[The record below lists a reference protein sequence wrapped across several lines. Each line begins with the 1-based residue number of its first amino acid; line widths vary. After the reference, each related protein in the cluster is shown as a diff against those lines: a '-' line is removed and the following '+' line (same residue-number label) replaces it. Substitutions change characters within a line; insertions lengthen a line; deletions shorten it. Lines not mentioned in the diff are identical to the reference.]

1 MIYEQMRVSSSP
13 SRGGALP
20 TYQRKGELHAPGS
33 GVSARIDDSAARIA
47 GAGGDAE
54 ARALAGL
61 GNAVKG
67 AVDVGVKAYDDY
79 SKSKAT
85 QLITEYRRSM
95 NEALY
100 GDGGILT
107 KQGEAAIDADRQR
120 ADRAH
125 QLRDELLKDTN
136 EFTRHYFTT
145 LADDYDADTSLKA
158 QRYADEQRT
167 TMLNRNDEAAANE
180 RGEFAI
186 ASYKNQQD
194 FDRGAGE
201 GLWHAEQRLRR
212 QGYSGEALARG
223 LKEYTSKVFGGAIQ
237 QALANGDIQSAE
249 RLLSK
254 GSRIYGEGESAYSR
268 MTAPDI
274 ADAKLKIQAK
284 REALQAKAEA
294 NRNKAVR
301 EILKGERDALYL
313 AERGNVFALEDM
325 TKRLRAAGATE
336 EAEALENRTTA
347 FRESAQVLRSAAELP
362 LPEAMGK
369 LREMDVELDTALNV
383 QDVDRHRI
391 LSSSRDML
399 ERQLSA
405 RMNALQKDPAAAA
418 ESAAQFQPG
427 QFQLPDDASMEDRAA
442 ARMGWQV
449 KNGVSNPVPL
459 TKHEVEN
466 LAEQYEKA
474 SSPGDFVAMLSES
487 FGGQSGEAL
496 KQLVTSGKLPPD
508 ANLALNMPR
517 ESANLLMLMSRKDAV
532 TETESALGVDN
543 VMKQDIA
550 EAVRDELEDILDTL
564 AAQGDSHAAAQ
575 VLDSSYKLSLKYM
588 ERGMDA
594 KDAGERAARE
604 VMAERYE
611 VRDSYRVPRDYDADN
626 VASGARLWLKELASS
641 GTVAMDVV
649 PGLTEAQTKAKKAAI
664 LTGGGRWVNNADE
677 SGLLLTVNGRMV
689 LDETGQ
695 RIQVK
700 FEDLAAKGESR
711 KEANALSGPARGGS
725 SRTIWAKK

>member
-1 MIYEQMRVSSSP
+1 MIYERMRVP
-13 SRGGALP
+13 SKPRGGALP
-20 TYQRKGELHAPGS
+20 AYQRQDANHAPGS
-33 GVSARIDDSAARIA
+33 GVSARMDDSAARIA

-61 GNAVKG
+61 GKAVKG
-67 AVDVGVKAYDDY
+67 AVDVGVRAYDDY
-79 SKSKAT
+79 SRSKAT
-85 QLITEYRRSM
+85 QLITEYRRTM

-107 KQGEAAIDADRQR
+107 QQGEAAIDADRQR
-120 ADRAH
+120 ADRAR
-125 QLRDELLKDTN
+125 QLRGELLREAN
-136 EFTRHYFTT
+136 EYTQHYFSL

-158 QRYADEQRT
+158 QSYASEQRT

-180 RGEFAI
+180 RGEFAM
-186 ASYKNQQD
+186 ANYANQRD

-201 GLWHAEQRLRR
+201 GLWYAEQRLRR

-237 QALANGDIQSAE
+237 QALANGDMQSAQ

-254 GSRIYGEGESAYSR
+254 GSKVYGDGESAYSR

-274 ADAKLKIQAK
+274 ADAKLRIQAK
-284 REALQAKAEA
+284 REALQAREEA

-301 EILKGERDALYL
+301 DIRKGERDALYL

-336 EAEALENRTTA
+336 EAEALETQTTA

-362 LPEAMGK
+362 LPEAMSR
-369 LREMDVELDTALNV
+369 LREMDAELDTTLNV

-399 ERQLSA
+399 ARQLFA
-405 RMNALQKDPAAAA
+405 RTNALQKDPAAAA

-442 ARMGWQV
+442 ARMSWQAR
-449 KNGVSNPVPL
+449 NGVVNPVPL
-459 TKHEVEN
+459 TKPEVEN
-466 LAEQYEKA
+466 LAEQYEKTA
-474 SSPGDFVAMLSES
+474 APGDFVAMLSES
-487 FGGQSGEAL
+487 FGEQSGEVL

-517 ESANLLMLMSRKDAV
+517 ESANLLMMMNRKDAV
-532 TETESALGVDN
+532 KETEHALGVDKI
-543 VMKQDIA
+543 MKNDIS
-550 EAVRDELEDILDTL
+550 EAVRDELEDILGTL
-564 AAQGDSHAAAQ
+564 AAQGGSDIAAQ

-588 ERGMDA
+588 ERGMSA

-626 VASGARLWLKELASS
+626 VAAGAKLWLKELASS
-641 GTVAMDVV
+641 GTVAMNTVR
-649 PGLTEAQTKAKKAAI
+649 GLTEAQTKAKKAAI

-677 SGLLLTVNGRMV
+677 SGLLLTMNGAPI
-689 LDETGQ
+689 LDVDG
-695 RIQVK
+695 RLIQVK
-700 FEDLAAKGESR
+700 FEDLAAKGERR
-711 KEANALSGPARGGS
+711 KEANALSSPARGGS
-725 SRTIWAKK
+725 SRTILVKNK

>member
-1 MIYEQMRVSSSP
+1 MANHARVSSQQHYERQAP
-13 SRGGALP
+13 ATLLNAPIRATLLP
-20 TYQRKGELHAPGS
+20 APE
-33 GVSARIDDSAARIA
+33 VA
-47 GAGGDAE
+47 GAGVRLAKAALEAGGRVLDVAAREYERDETTRVEESLLAMRRELSEERDRYMREHQGQDALKAGEHFDGFARDVARRYLSEGKFQGRFAE
-54 ARALAGL
+54 AFMKQAAGQAIQFTEQGMGYAAREREAWNKSVLDGKVSEFLRDAALDFRNIPRLQEEWRNLKDAVGKMRPGMDNTAYLNDIGRRLAGSVIDGHLAEDDLRGARESVERFRDFL
-61 GNAVKG
+61 GADANAYAVKIRG
-67 AVDVGVKAYDDY
+67 
-79 SKSKAT
+79 
-85 QLITEYRRSM
+85 Q
-95 NEALY
+95 
-100 GDGGILT
+100 
-107 KQGEAAIDADRQR
+107 AD
-120 ADRAH
+120 
-125 QLRDELLKDTN
+125 
-136 EFTRHYFTT
+136 
-145 LADDYDADTSLKA
+145 
-158 QRYADEQRT
+158 
-167 TMLNRNDEAAANE
+167 
-180 RGEFAI
+180 
-186 ASYKNQQD
+186 
-194 FDRGAGE
+194 
-201 GLWHAEQRLRR
+201 
-212 QGYSGEALARG
+212 
-223 LKEYTSKVFGGAIQ
+223 
-237 QALANGDIQSAE
+237 
-249 RLLSK
+249 
-254 GSRIYGEGESAYSR
+254 
-268 MTAPDI
+268 
-274 ADAKLKIQAK
+274 
-284 REALQAKAEA
+284 ALQAKAEA

-325 TKRLRAAGATE
+325 TKRLRAVGATE
-336 EAEALENRTTA
+336 EAEALETQTTA

-362 LPEAMGK
+362 LPEAMDR
-369 LREMDVELDTALNV
+369 LRELDAELDTTLNV

-399 ERQLSA
+399 ARQLSA
-405 RMNALQKDPAAAA
+405 RTNALQKDPAAAA

-427 QFQLPDDASMEDRAA
+427 QFQLPDDAGMEDRAA

-487 FGGQSGEAL
+487 FGGQSGEVL

-517 ESANLLMLMSRKDAV
+517 ESANLLMLMSRKNAV
-532 TETESALGVDN
+532 KETESALGVDN
-543 VMKQDIA
+543 AMKQDIA
-550 EAVRDELEDILDTL
+550 EAVRDELEDILGTL
-564 AAQGDSHAAAQ
+564 AAQGGSDIAAQ

-611 VRDSYRVPRDYDADN
+611 VRDSYRVPRDYDADS

-641 GTVAMDVV
+641 GTVVMDVV

-677 SGLLLTVNGRMV
+677 SGLLLTVNGRIV

-700 FEDLAAKGESR
+700 FEDLAAKGESW
-711 KEANALSGPARGGS
+711 KKANALSGPARGGS
-725 SRTIWAKK
+725 FRTVLTKNK

>member
-1 MIYEQMRVSSSP
+1 MIYERMRVSSTP

-107 KQGEAAIDADRQR
+107 KQGEAAIGADRQR
-120 ADRAH
+120 ADRAR

-158 QRYADEQRT
+158 QRYADEQHT

-294 NRNKAVR
+294 QRKKALDR
-301 EILKGERDALYL
+301 EIQTMSNSLVRAVQLLPQEDIAGREHLLVEMAAQIQDPELRDKVL
-313 AERGNVFALEDM
+313 A
-325 TKRLRAAGATE
+325 KATQE
-336 EAEALENRTTA
+336 ISFNRRRFEAL
-347 FRESAQVLRSAAELP
+347 Q
-362 LPEAMGK
+362 
-369 LREMDVELDTALNV
+369 
-383 QDVDRHRI
+383 
-391 LSSSRDML
+391 
-399 ERQLSA
+399 
-405 RMNALQKDPAAAA
+405 
-418 ESAAQFQPG
+418 
-427 QFQLPDDASMEDRAA
+427 
-442 ARMGWQV
+442 
-449 KNGVSNPVPL
+449 
-459 TKHEVEN
+459 
-466 LAEQYEKA
+466 
-474 SSPGDFVAMLSES
+474 
-487 FGGQSGEAL
+487 
-496 KQLVTSGKLPPD
+496 
-508 ANLALNMPR
+508 
-517 ESANLLMLMSRKDAV
+517 DAV
-532 TETESALGVDN
+532 TAEFNTPQVRSMSPEERTARLNQYLDEERITQQTYDVLNKSINGGPTFTWDNAFNDFLGMAIEKRDDGTPWFTTETEFRAAMTEAGTVTLSDQDKIIRAWKETQKAESTTATAKEKAEAEVYKDARDAFLKNLEALGVDGDKTYHAR
-543 VMKQDIA
+543 VYFLDRFDEFKAREGRYPTEQEMLSMSAAAIQKIWTGQKRGLGGKVEMSLYEASVQIPA
-550 EAVRDELEDILDTL
+550 EARRQIRAELLRAGHKPEDITEEMVIQEYHRNDNQAMREASIFNT
-564 AAQGDSHAAAQ
+564 DSWGYY
-575 VLDSSYKLSLKYM
+575 V
-588 ERGMDA
+588 E
-594 KDAGERAARE
+594 
-604 VMAERYE
+604 
-611 VRDSYRVPRDYDADN
+611 
-626 VASGARLWLKELASS
+626 
-641 GTVAMDVV
+641 
-649 PGLTEAQTKAKKAAI
+649 
-664 LTGGGRWVNNADE
+664 
-677 SGLLLTVNGRMV
+677 
-689 LDETGQ
+689 
-695 RIQVK
+695 
-700 FEDLAAKGESR
+700 
-711 KEANALSGPARGGS
+711 
-725 SRTIWAKK
+725 